1 MAGTNT
7 PLVRWQELDA
17 IRRRAIATAS
27 GIVLEVGAGTGDNL
41 EYFAEGIT
49 WIGLEPHAA
58 SRAALQRAARAR
70 GHHTA
75 VLDARSERIPLADAC
90 VDCVVATFVMC
101 SVDDIAVSLAEF
113 HRVLAPGGR
122 LVLVDHLAAE
132 KGSGTRALQNLISP
146 ITRIVDKGCRYNRE
160 ITAAISEAGFSSV
173 VGDWYRMA
181 VFPGIAMP
189 CAVHT
194 AVA

>member
-17 IRRRAIATAS
+17 IRCGAIATAS

-70 GHHTA
+70 GHRTA

-113 HRVLAPGGR
+113 HRVLQVDGSCSSTIWRRKKDRAR
-122 LVLVDHLAAE
+122 VLCRTSSRRSRESSIRDAA
-132 KGSGTRALQNLISP
+132 
-146 ITRIVDKGCRYNRE
+146 
-160 ITAAISEAGFSSV
+160 ITARSPPRSQRRGSQASWVTGIE
-173 VGDWYRMA
+173 WLC
-181 VFPGIAMP
+181 FPA
-189 CAVHT
+189 
-194 AVA
+194 